1 MMMEEVQMLE
11 EFLKS
16 ISIVFYEALCC
27 RIFLDSFLR
36 QRFMNKWSNS
46 LFVILLAGF
55 IWGLGC
61 VTQFQDMYVYRTLG
75 IVVGI
80 FLLGTVF
87 YLGKWYKKIFLCGA
101 FYTLLYCVDYFSFV
115 MLSTVVDHRYL
126 ENSVIQTIL
135 VLLCKTILFVV
146 VLGIR
151 NVWNRGREVQMKGP
165 AWVLMISF
173 PVLSMI
179 IMLVMLFSFLGKKS
193 TAGYLTVSFVIMV
206 MNVIMFEW
214 LQFVSERDRRW
225 NQIRL
230 LQERNEERMQIYHEM
245 SVNYEEQKRML
256 HDYCNQIGCV
266 QGLLKKRQYKEAE
279 AYAEKLSVLIPGYI
293 QGVDVNHPI
302 LNVVLNQKYRL
313 ARSRNISVLFY
324 VNDLSDLWLEEQDAV
339 SLLANLLDNAI
350 EACEKQEDERKIWI
364 KLVMEKRQFVLSIR
378 NTVFEPVIIENNE
391 IPTSKEDQGKHGFG
405 LRNVRMILDKYEGM
419 GMMNYEEGCFSYT
432 AVMPEINN

>member
-302 LNVVLNQKYRL
+302 LNVVLTQKYRL

>member
-27 RIFLDSFLR
+27 RIFLD
-36 QRFMNKWSNS
+36 RFMNTWSNS

>member
-46 LFVILLAGF
+46 LFVILLAGL

-61 VTQFQDMYVYRTLG
+61 VTQFQDVYRTLG

>member
-1 MMMEEVQMLE
+1 MLE

-302 LNVVLNQKYRL
+302 LNVVLTQKYRL

>member
-378 NTVFEPVIIENNE
+378 NTVFEPVIIENYE

>member
-324 VNDLSDLWLEEQDAV
+324 VNDLSDLWLEEQDTV

>member
-1 MMMEEVQMLE
+1 MLE

-193 TAGYLTVSFVIMV
+193 TAVYLTVSFVIMV

>member
-1 MMMEEVQMLE
+1 MLE

-324 VNDLSDLWLEEQDAV
+324 VNDLSDLWLEEQDTV

>member
-1 MMMEEVQMLE
+1 
-11 EFLKS
+11 
-16 ISIVFYEALCC
+16 
-27 RIFLDSFLR
+27 
-36 QRFMNKWSNS
+36 MNKWSNS

-179 IMLVMLFSFLGKKS
+179 IMLVMLFSFLGKK
-193 TAGYLTVSFVIMV
+193 
-206 MNVIMFEW
+206 
-214 LQFVSERDRRW
+214 RDRK
-225 NQIRL
+225 
-230 LQERNEERMQIYHEM
+230 
-245 SVNYEEQKRML
+245 SV
-256 HDYCNQIGCV
+256 V
-266 QGLLKKRQYKEAE
+266 
-279 AYAEKLSVLIPGYI
+279 
-293 QGVDVNHPI
+293 
-302 LNVVLNQKYRL
+302 
-313 ARSRNISVLFY
+313 
-324 VNDLSDLWLEEQDAV
+324 
-339 SLLANLLDNAI
+339 
-350 EACEKQEDERKIWI
+350 
-364 KLVMEKRQFVLSIR
+364 
-378 NTVFEPVIIENNE
+378 
-391 IPTSKEDQGKHGFG
+391 
-405 LRNVRMILDKYEGM
+405 
-419 GMMNYEEGCFSYT
+419 
-432 AVMPEINN
+432 

>member
-1 MMMEEVQMLE
+1 MLE

-27 RIFLDSFLR
+27 RIFLDIFLR
-36 QRFMNKWSNS
+36 QRFMNKWINS

-55 IWGLGC
+55 IWGWGC

-87 YLGKWYKKIFLCGA
+87 YFGKWHKKLFLCGT

-115 MLSTVVDHRYL
+115 ILSTALDRRYL

-135 VLLCKTILFVV
+135 VLVCKTILFVV
-146 VLGIR
+146 VLGIGH
-151 NVWNRGREVQMKGP
+151 VWNKGREVQMKGP

-173 PVLSMI
+173 PMLSMI

-193 TAGYLTVSFVIMV
+193 SAGYLTVSFVVMV
-206 MNVIMFEW
+206 MNVVMFEW
-214 LQFVSERDRRW
+214 VQFVSERDRRW
-225 NQIRL
+225 NRIRL
-230 LQERNEERMQIYHEM
+230 LQQRNEERMQIYHEM

-266 QGLLKKRQYKEAE
+266 QGLFKKRQYKEAE

-313 ARSRNISVLFY
+313 ARSKNILLLFY

-350 EACEKQEDERKIWI
+350 EACEKREDERKIWI

-378 NTVFEPVIIENNE
+378 NTVSEPVIIENNE

-405 LRNVRMILDKYEGM
+405 LRNVQMILDKYEGM

>member
-1 MMMEEVQMLE
+1 MLE

-36 QRFMNKWSNS
+36 QRFMNKWNNS